1 MKSTRLRPTDS
12 AALAP
17 AEQASVRSGRP
28 SLQLAIQTG
37 AGVPE
42 PPASRA
48 QLRRWVLA
56 ALSCDAALTVRFVAR
71 AEARA
76 LNAGYRSRDYAP
88 DVLTFFYDA
97 PPPPAAP
104 QAMAGRLH
112 ADIVLCVPVLRE
124 QARAARIPLGWR
136 LAHLVVH
143 GVLHAQGYDHE
154 KDADAQRMQALETR
168 ALRRFRIPDPYADDP
183 GLS

>member
-1 MKSTRLRPTDS
+1 M
-12 AALAP
+12 
-17 AEQASVRSGRP
+17 
-28 SLQLAIQTG
+28 
-37 AGVPE
+37 
-42 PPASRA
+42 
-48 QLRRWVLA
+48 LA

-88 DVLTFFYDA
+88 DVLTFVYDVA
-97 PPPPAAP
+97 PPTAAP
-104 QAMAGRLH
+104 RSRAGRLH

-124 QARAARIPLGWR
+124 QARAARIPLEWR

-154 KDADAQRMQALETR
+154 QDADAQRMQALETR
-168 ALRRFRIPDPYADDP
+168 VLRRFRIPDPYADDP